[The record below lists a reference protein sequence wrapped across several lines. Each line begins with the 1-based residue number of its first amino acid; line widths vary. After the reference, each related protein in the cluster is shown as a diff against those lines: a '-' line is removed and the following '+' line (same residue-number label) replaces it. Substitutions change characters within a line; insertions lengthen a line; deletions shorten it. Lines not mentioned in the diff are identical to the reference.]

1 MHGAHKLRFPTSKMK
16 GGLMAR
22 PLSTH
27 EQVHDVCFGKTE
39 RFRSRKAS
47 IVPLPGASR
56 SSFGKQACSTTA
68 PSHSVYRSRSKRP
81 SSASITSAHHV
92 RCMGQTSSL
101 GQNPAPFK
109 RPTTAGAQKRRNV
122 QGGYTTW
129 SCGKSTAPSAA
140 LGSRQRFGDWTV
152 SADSA
157 AASNPGPG
165 QYQLPSSFGQQQPSS
180 RLRSASAYTAGGGR
194 STRPCNRKLAGRAD
208 GVRSRKTGLVYVY
221 DSGYH
226 DARHQDERLSHRP
239 DYRKVTSSAGP
250 CGAPMTTAHPSL
262 SGRVR
267 FGTLKPFH
275 FEVPKGPPKKRPA
288 SDAASERVR
297 LRNQAS
303 FALHMRR
310 SISARLDRS

>member
-1 MHGAHKLRFPTSKMK
+1 MM
-16 GGLMAR
+16 GLMER

-27 EQVHDVCFGKTE
+27 EQVRNVSFGKTQ
-39 RFRSRKAS
+39 RFQMPKAS
-47 IVPLPGASR
+47 IVPLPGASN

-68 PSHSVYRSRSKRP
+68 PAHSVYKSRAKRP
-81 SSASITSAHHV
+81 SSANITPAHRV
-92 RCMGQTSSL
+92 RYMGQTSSL
-101 GQNPAPFK
+101 GQNPPPFK
-109 RPTTAGAQKRRNV
+109 RPMTAGGQKCNV

-129 SCGKSTAPSAA
+129 SCGKLTAPSAA

-152 SADSA
+152 PADSTA
-157 AASNPGPG
+157 ADNPGPG
-165 QYQLPSSFGQQQPSS
+165 QYRLPSSFGQQQPSS
-180 RLRSASAYTAGGGR
+180 RLRSASAYTAGGGH
-194 STRPCNRKLAGRAD
+194 SVRPCNRTVASRAD
-208 GVRSRKTGLVYVY
+208 SVRSRKTGLVFVY
-221 DSGYH
+221 DCGYH
-226 DARHQDERLSHRP
+226 DARHQDDRMSHRP

-275 FEVPKGPPKKRPA
+275 FAVPKGPPKKRA
-288 SDAASERVR
+288 VDAAASERVR

-303 FALHMRR
+303 CDLHLRR